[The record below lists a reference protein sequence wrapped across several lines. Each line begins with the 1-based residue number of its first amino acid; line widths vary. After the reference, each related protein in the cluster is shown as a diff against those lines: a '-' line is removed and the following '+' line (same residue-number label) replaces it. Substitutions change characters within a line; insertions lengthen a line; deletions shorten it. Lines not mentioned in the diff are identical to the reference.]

1 MVSNVSGEAV
11 VEPLSTPP
19 KKHQQRIPES
29 VDLSVFEPFNGFT
42 AEMLATIASKSS
54 VERLP
59 PGRRIF
65 NQGDMDGKSVFL
77 LSGQIAL
84 IAEGHPAITI
94 KAGSNEALQPV
105 AESRPREVT
114 ALARSSVTL
123 MLVATELLYE
133 MTKTTP
139 MVSVRRSQIEEG
151 SKESRSRAARIEWV
165 LNSPLFFRLPSPHV
179 QVLTRRLEEIYVE
192 AGHIVVNEGDEG
204 EYYYVITKGSCVVTR
219 TIKGTDKKSR
229 LAELGIGRGFGE
241 GALIGDMPHSSTV
254 SMLEDGALVRIP
266 KYEFMT
272 LLVTP
277 YIKRVSY
284 EQMLMM
290 QDEGAV
296 LLDVRIHSAFEKMSL
311 RGSINLP
318 LATLWK
324 AASILDKSKEYIVC
338 CDVGKRS
345 TIAAFLMAQQGLNAR
360 ILEGG
365 LRNLYE
371 QQDEGVV
378 VVPDAGGGIDMEN
391 ELQHELVKEN
401 EPDI

>member
-1 MVSNVSGEAV
+1 MSGEAPV
-11 VEPLSTPP
+11 QPLKTPD
-19 KKHQQRIPES
+19 KQQAQGAIN
-29 VDLSVFEPFNGFT
+29 LGAFETFNAFS
-42 AEMLATIASKSS
+42 AEMLNKVLSESS
-54 VERLP
+54 VTRLP

-94 KAGSNEALQPV
+94 KAGTNEALQAV
-105 AESRPREVT
+105 ADSKPREVT

-123 MLVATELLYE
+123 LSVATELLHE
-133 MTKTTP
+133 MNKTTP
-139 MVSVRRSQIEEG
+139 MVSVRKHSSTSG
-151 SKESRSRAARIEWV
+151 SKECRSRSARIEWV

-179 QVLTRRLEEIYVE
+179 QVLTRRLEEISVK
-192 AGHIVVNEGDEG
+192 AGETVVNEGDAG
-204 EYYYVITKGSCVVTR
+204 EFYYVITMGSCVVTR
-219 TIKGTDKKSR
+219 TVKDTDKKSR

-241 GALIGDMPHSSTV
+241 GALIGDVPHSSTV
-254 SMLEDGALVRIP
+254 TMQEDGALVRIP
-266 KYEFMT
+266 KSEFMT

-296 LLDVRIHSAFEKMSL
+296 LLDVRMHVAFESMSL

-324 AASILDKSKEYIVC
+324 AASILDKSKEYVVC

-365 LRNLYE
+365 LQYLQE
-371 QQDEGVV
+371 QSEEAVQVEPEGCG
-378 VVPDAGGGIDMEN
+378 DIDIEN
-391 ELQHELVKEN
+391 ELQHDLAKKN
-401 EPDI
+401 EPYI

>member
-1 MVSNVSGEAV
+1 MVSNVSSEAV
-11 VEPLSTPP
+11 VEPLNTPP
-19 KKHQQRIPES
+19 NKHQRIPES
-29 VDLSVFEPFNGFT
+29 VDLSIFEPFNGFT
-42 AEMLATIASKSS
+42 ADMLETIASKSA

-192 AGHIVVNEGDEG
+192 AGRTVVNEGDDG

-378 VVPDAGGGIDMEN
+378 VVPDAGDGIDMEN

>member
-1 MVSNVSGEAV
+1 MSGEASIQ
-11 VEPLSTPP
+11 PL
-19 KKHQQRIPES
+19 KVADKQQIQGAI
-29 VDLSVFEPFNGFT
+29 DLSAFEPFNAFT
-42 AEMLATIASKSS
+42 ADMTDKVLSESS
-54 VERLP
+54 VTRLP

-94 KAGSNEALQPV
+94 KAGANEALQAV
-105 AESRPREVT
+105 ADSKPREVT

-123 MLVATELLYE
+123 LSVATELLYE
-133 MTKTTP
+133 MNKTIP
-139 MVSVRRSQIEEG
+139 LVSMRKQSATGG
-151 SKESRSRAARIEWV
+151 SKECRSRAARIEWV
-165 LNSPLFFRLPSPHV
+165 MNSPLFFRLPSPHV
-179 QVLTRRLEEIYVE
+179 QVLTRRLEEISVK
-192 AGHIVVNEGDEG
+192 AGETVVSEGDVG
-204 EYYYVITKGSCVVTR
+204 AFYYVITMGSCIVTR
-219 TIKGTDKKSR
+219 TVKDTGKKNR

-241 GALIGDMPHSSTV
+241 GALIGDVPHSSTV
-254 SMLEDGALVRIP
+254 TMREDGALVRIP
-266 KYEFMT
+266 KNEFMT

-296 LLDVRIHSAFEKMSL
+296 LLDVRIHAVFEQMSL
-311 RGSINLP
+311 RASINLP
-318 LATLWK
+318 LAALWK
-324 AASILDKSKEYIVC
+324 AASILDKSKEYVVC
-338 CDVGKRS
+338 CDIGKRS

-365 LRNLYE
+365 LENLQE
-371 QQDEGVV
+371 QGEDVV
-378 VVPDAGGGIDMEN
+378 QMEPEN
-391 ELQHELVKEN
+391 CSEADIEDELVKEN

>member
-1 MVSNVSGEAV
+1 MSGEASV
-11 VEPLSTPP
+11 HSLKIP
-19 KKHQQRIPES
+19 KKNPLIPES
-29 VDLSVFEPFNGFT
+29 VDLSVFEPFNTFSP
-42 AEMLATIASKSS
+42 EMVETVVSESLI
-54 VERLP
+54 ERLP

-65 NQGDMDGKSVFL
+65 NQGDMDGKSAFL

-94 KAGSNEALQPV
+94 KAGSNEALQAV
-105 AESRPREVT
+105 ADSKPREVT

-123 MLVATELLYE
+123 MTVATELLHE
-133 MTKTTP
+133 MTKRTP
-139 MVSVRRSQIEEG
+139 QIAVKISEPVDD

-179 QVLTRRLEEIYVE
+179 QVLTRRLEEISVRE
-192 AGHIVVNEGDEG
+192 GEVVVNEGDEG
-204 EYYYVITKGSCVVTR
+204 EYYYVITQGSCVVTR
-219 TIKGTDKKSR
+219 SAKEGGRRSR

-241 GALIGDMPHSSTV
+241 GALIGDTPHTSSVT
-254 SMLEDGALVRIP
+254 MLEDGALVRIP
-266 KYEFMT
+266 KNEFMT

-296 LLDVRIHSAFEKMSL
+296 LMDVRTHSAFETMSL

-318 LATLWK
+318 LTTLWK
-324 AASILDKSKEYIVC
+324 AASILDKSKEYVVC

-365 LRNLYE
+365 LLNLRE
-371 QQDEGVV
+371 QVDEESIEECC
-378 VVPDAGGGIDMEN
+378 AGGVEN
-391 ELQHELVKEN
+391 ELQHE
-401 EPDI
+401 

>member
-1 MVSNVSGEAV
+1 MSGEAV
-11 VEPLSTPP
+11 VQPLKTPA
-19 KKHQQRIPES
+19 KSQIPET
-29 VDLSVFEPFNGFT
+29 VDLSVFEPFTTFT
-42 AEMLATIASKSS
+42 AEMLESIANAAT

-94 KAGSNEALQPV
+94 KAGSNEALEAV
-105 AESRPREVT
+105 ADSKPREVT

-123 MLVATELLYE
+123 LSVAAELLYKLN
-133 MTKTTP
+133 KTTP
-139 MVSVRRSQIEEG
+139 MVAVNKTGRMES
-151 SKESRSRAARIEWV
+151 SKDNRSRSARIEWV

-179 QVLTRRLEEIYVE
+179 QVLTRRLEEICVKAGE
-192 AGHIVVNEGDEG
+192 AVVNEGDEG
-204 EYYYVITKGSCVVTR
+204 DFYYVITKGSCVVTR
-219 TIKGTDKKSR
+219 SIKGGGKKSR

-241 GALIGDMPHSSTV
+241 SALIGDTEHSSTV
-254 SMLEDGALVRIP
+254 TMLEDGALVRIP
-266 KYEFMT
+266 KSEFMT

-324 AASILDKSKEYIVC
+324 AASILDKSKEYVVC

-365 LRNLYE
+365 LQNLQE
-371 QQDEGVV
+371 QDDGLNVI
-378 VVPDAGGGIDMEN
+378 PKGIDDTDVEN
-391 ELQHELVKEN
+391 ELQRELEKEN
-401 EPDI
+401 EPDF

>member
-1 MVSNVSGEAV
+1 MNMSGEALV
-11 VEPLSTPP
+11 QPLKTPDNKP
-19 KKHQQRIPES
+19 QAKGA
-29 VDLSVFEPFNGFT
+29 VDLSVFEPFNAFT
-42 AEMLATIASKSS
+42 TEMIDTVIKEAS
-54 VERLP
+54 VDRLP

-65 NQGDMDGKSVFL
+65 NQGDIDGKSVFL

-84 IAEGHPAITI
+84 IADGHPAITI
-94 KAGSNEALQPV
+94 KAGTNEALQAV
-105 AESRPREVT
+105 ADNKPREVT

-123 MLVATELLYE
+123 MSVATELLYE
-133 MTKTTP
+133 MSKTTLI
-139 MVSVRRSQIEEG
+139 VSAKKSNSAG
-151 SKESRSRAARIEWV
+151 DSKESRSRSARIERV

-179 QVLTRRLEEIYVE
+179 QVLTRRLEEVYVK
-192 AGHIVVNEGDEG
+192 AGEVVVNEGDDG
-204 EYYYVITKGSCVVTR
+204 EYYYVITMGSCMVTR
-219 TIKGTDKKSR
+219 VLKGTDKKSR

-241 GALIGDMPHSSTV
+241 GALIGDMLHSSTV

-266 KYEFMT
+266 KSEFMT

-296 LLDVRIHSAFEKMSL
+296 LLDVRIHSAFERMSL

-324 AASILDKSKEYIVC
+324 AASILDKSKEYVVC
-338 CDVGKRS
+338 CDIGKRS

-365 LRNLYE
+365 LQDLHE
-371 QQDEGVV
+371 QQDDGLEVASEEDGEADV
-378 VVPDAGGGIDMEN
+378 ES
-391 ELQHELVKEN
+391 ELQRELVKEN

>member
-1 MVSNVSGEAV
+1 MSGEAAV
-11 VEPLSTPP
+11 KPLKTPDSN
-19 KKHQQRIPES
+19 QQAKIAM
-29 VDLSVFEPFNGFT
+29 DLSAFEPFNAFT
-42 AEMLATIASKSS
+42 ADMIRSVLKKAS
-54 VERLP
+54 VDRLP

-94 KAGSNEALQPV
+94 KAGSNEALQAV
-105 AESRPREVT
+105 ADSKPREVT

-123 MLVATELLYE
+123 LSVSAELLHE
-133 MTKTTP
+133 MKQTTP
-139 MVSVRRSQIEEG
+139 MVSVQKTTPEDDC
-151 SKESRSRAARIEWV
+151 KESRSRSARIEWV

-179 QVLTRRLEEIYVE
+179 QVLTRRLEEISVK
-192 AGHIVVNEGDEG
+192 AGETVVSEGDDG
-204 EYYYVITKGSCVVTR
+204 EYYYVITMGSCMVTR
-219 TIKGTDKKSR
+219 TVKDTDKKSR
-229 LAELGIGRGFGE
+229 LAELGVGRGFGE
-241 GALIGDMPHSSTV
+241 GALIGDVPHSSTV
-254 SMLEDGALVRIP
+254 TMQEDGALVRIP
-266 KYEFMT
+266 KSEFMT

-324 AASILDKSKEYIVC
+324 AASILDKSKEYVVC

-365 LRNLYE
+365 LQNLQE
-371 QQDEGVV
+371 QQEDGVRLEPEGCGVV
-378 VVPDAGGGIDMEN
+378 DIEN
-391 ELQHELVKEN
+391 ELQRELVKGN

>member
-1 MVSNVSGEAV
+1 MSGEAV
-11 VEPLSTPP
+11 VQPLKVPNNL
-19 KKHQQRIPES
+19 QQIPES
-29 VDLSVFEPFNGFT
+29 VDLSAFEPFNVFST
-42 AEMLATIASKSS
+42 EMLETVVSEATI
-54 VERLP
+54 ERLP

-94 KAGSNEALQPV
+94 KAGTSEALEAV
-105 AESRPREVT
+105 ADSKPREVT
-114 ALARSSVTL
+114 ALARSSVT
-123 MLVATELLYE
+123 MMSVATDLLYE
-133 MTKTTP
+133 MKKTTP
-139 MVSVRRSQIEEG
+139 MVSMKNQGSGGKEGRSK
-151 SKESRSRAARIEWV
+151 SARIEWV
-165 LNSPLFFRLPSPHV
+165 LNSPLFFRLPTPHV
-179 QVLTRRLEEIYVE
+179 QVLARRLEEIYVK
-192 AGHIVVNEGDEG
+192 AGEVVVNEGDEG
-204 EYYYVITKGSCVVTR
+204 EYYYVITQGSCVVTR
-219 TIKGTDKKSR
+219 TIKGTDRKSR
-229 LAELGIGRGFGE
+229 LVELGIGRGFGE
-241 GALIGDMPHSSTV
+241 GALIGDVAHSSTV
-254 SMLEDGALVRIP
+254 TMLEDGALVRIP
-266 KYEFMT
+266 KSEFMT

-296 LLDVRIHSAFEKMSL
+296 LLDVRIHSLFEKMSL

-324 AASILDKSKEYIVC
+324 AASILDKSKEYVVC

-365 LRNLYE
+365 LQSLQE
-371 QQDEGVV
+371 QQDDGFCEMPEVSTDV
-378 VVPDAGGGIDMEN
+378 DVEH
-391 ELQHELVKEN
+391 ELQHELVKGN

>member
-1 MVSNVSGEAV
+1 MSGEAV
-11 VEPLSTPP
+11 VQPLKTPA
-19 KKHQQRIPES
+19 KSQIPET
-29 VDLSVFEPFNGFT
+29 VDLSVFEPFTTFT
-42 AEMLATIASKSS
+42 AEMLESIANEAT

-94 KAGSNEALQPV
+94 KAGSNEALEAV
-105 AESRPREVT
+105 ADSKPREVT

-123 MLVATELLYE
+123 LSVSTELLYKLN
-133 MTKTTP
+133 KTTP
-139 MVSVRRSQIEEG
+139 MVAVNKKGRMES
-151 SKESRSRAARIEWV
+151 SKDNRSRSARIEWV

-179 QVLTRRLEEIYVE
+179 QVLTRRLEEICVKAGE
-192 AGHIVVNEGDEG
+192 AVVNEGDEG
-204 EYYYVITKGSCVVTR
+204 DFYYVITKGSCVVTR
-219 TIKGTDKKSR
+219 AIKGTDKKSR

-241 GALIGDMPHSSTV
+241 SALIGDTEHSSTV
-254 SMLEDGALVRIP
+254 TMLEDGALVRIP
-266 KYEFMT
+266 KSEFMT

-324 AASILDKSKEYIVC
+324 AASILDKSKEYVVC

-365 LRNLYE
+365 LQNLQE
-371 QQDEGVV
+371 QDDGLSVISKCLD
-378 VVPDAGGGIDMEN
+378 DADAEN
-391 ELQHELVKEN
+391 ELQRELVKEN
-401 EPDI
+401 EPDF

>member
-1 MVSNVSGEAV
+1 MSGEAPV
-11 VEPLSTPP
+11 RPLKIPD
-19 KKHQQRIPES
+19 KQQAQGAIN
-29 VDLSVFEPFNGFT
+29 LGAFETFNAFS
-42 AEMLATIASKSS
+42 AEMLDKVLSEST
-54 VERLP
+54 VTRLP

-94 KAGSNEALQPV
+94 KAGTNEALQAV
-105 AESRPREVT
+105 ADSKPREVT

-123 MLVATELLYE
+123 LSVATELLHE
-133 MTKTTP
+133 MNKTTP
-139 MVSVRRSQIEEG
+139 MVSVRKQSSTSG
-151 SKESRSRAARIEWV
+151 SKECRSRSARIEWV

-179 QVLTRRLEEIYVE
+179 QVLTRRLEEISVKAGE
-192 AGHIVVNEGDEG
+192 AVVNEGDVG
-204 EYYYVITKGSCVVTR
+204 EFYYVITMGSCIVTR
-219 TIKGTDKKSR
+219 TVKDTDKKSR

-241 GALIGDMPHSSTV
+241 GALIGDVPHSSTV
-254 SMLEDGALVRIP
+254 TMQEDGALVRIS
-266 KYEFMT
+266 KSEFMT

-296 LLDVRIHSAFEKMSL
+296 LLDVRMHAAFERMSL

-324 AASILDKSKEYIVC
+324 AASILDKSKEYVVC
-338 CDVGKRS
+338 CDIGKRS

-365 LRNLYE
+365 LQNLQE
-371 QQDEGVV
+371 QSEETVQVES
-378 VVPDAGGGIDMEN
+378 GGGGDIDVEN
-391 ELQHELVKEN
+391 EFQHDLEKKD
-401 EPDI
+401 EPYI

>member
-1 MVSNVSGEAV
+1 MSSEAV
-11 VEPLSTPP
+11 VQPLKTLNE
-19 KKHQQRIPES
+19 KRIPES
-29 VDLSVFEPFNGFT
+29 VDLSAFEPFTAFT
-42 AEMLATIASKSS
+42 DEMLEKVAKEAS

-94 KAGSNEALQPV
+94 KAGSNEAMEAV
-105 AESRPREVT
+105 ADSRPREVT

-123 MLVATELLYE
+123 MSVATDLLYE
-133 MTKTTP
+133 MNKTTP
-139 MVSVRRSQIEEG
+139 MVSVKKTERMG
-151 SKESRSRAARIEWV
+151 SGKENRSRSARIEWV

-179 QVLTRRLEEIYVE
+179 QVLTRRLEEVCVK
-192 AGHIVVNEGDEG
+192 AGVSVVDEGDEG
-204 EYYYVITKGSCVVTR
+204 DYYYVITKGSCVVTR
-219 TIKGTDKKSR
+219 SVKGTDKQSR

-241 GALIGDMPHSSTV
+241 GALIGDTPHSSTV
-254 SMLEDGALVRIP
+254 TMLEDGALVRIP
-266 KYEFMT
+266 KSEFMT

-324 AASILDKSKEYIVC
+324 AASILDKSKEYVVC
-338 CDVGKRS
+338 CDIGKRS

-365 LRNLYE
+365 LHNLQE
-371 QQDEGVV
+371 QDDGLT
-378 VVPDAGGGIDMEN
+378 VVPEGSDEANVET
-391 ELQHELVKEN
+391 ELQRELVKGN

>member
-1 MVSNVSGEAV
+1 MSGEAV
-11 VEPLSTPP
+11 VQPLKTPN
-19 KKHQQRIPES
+19 KKQIPES
-29 VDLSVFEPFNGFT
+29 VDLSAFEPFSSFS
-42 AEMLATIASKSS
+42 AEMLETVAREASL
-54 VERLP
+54 ERLP

-77 LSGQIAL
+77 LSGQVAL

-94 KAGSNEALQPV
+94 KAGSNEALEAV
-105 AESRPREVT
+105 ADSRPREVT

-123 MLVATELLYE
+123 MCVATELLYE
-133 MTKTTP
+133 MNKTTP
-139 MVSVRRSQIEEG
+139 MVSVEKIAPLDD
-151 SKESRSRAARIEWV
+151 SKENRSRSARIEWV

-179 QVLTRRLEEIYVE
+179 QVLTRRLEEICVK
-192 AGHIVVNEGDEG
+192 AGVSVVDEGDEG
-204 EYYYVITKGSCVVTR
+204 DYYYVITKGSCVVTR
-219 TIKGTDKKSR
+219 SVKGTDKKSR

-241 GALIGDMPHSSTV
+241 SALIDDTPHSSTV
-254 SMLEDGALVRIP
+254 TMLEDGALVRIP
-266 KYEFMT
+266 KSEFMT

-277 YIKRVSY
+277 YLKRVSY

-324 AASILDKSKEYIVC
+324 AASILDKSKEYVVC
-338 CDVGKRS
+338 CDIGKRS

-365 LRNLYE
+365 LHNLQE
-371 QQDEGVV
+371 QDDGLNVAPEEGDEANV
-378 VVPDAGGGIDMEN
+378 EN
-391 ELQHELVKEN
+391 EL
-401 EPDI
+401 

>member
-1 MVSNVSGEAV
+1 
-11 VEPLSTPP
+11 
-19 KKHQQRIPES
+19 
-29 VDLSVFEPFNGFT
+29 
-42 AEMLATIASKSS
+42 
-54 VERLP
+54 
-59 PGRRIF
+59 
-65 NQGDMDGKSVFL
+65 
-77 LSGQIAL
+77 
-84 IAEGHPAITI
+84 
-94 KAGSNEALQPV
+94 
-105 AESRPREVT
+105 
-114 ALARSSVTL
+114 
-123 MLVATELLYE
+123 
-133 MTKTTP
+133 
-139 MVSVRRSQIEEG
+139 
-151 SKESRSRAARIEWV
+151 
-165 LNSPLFFRLPSPHV
+165 
-179 QVLTRRLEEIYVE
+179 
-192 AGHIVVNEGDEG
+192 
-204 EYYYVITKGSCVVTR
+204 
-219 TIKGTDKKSR
+219 
-229 LAELGIGRGFGE
+229 
-241 GALIGDMPHSSTV
+241 MPHSSTV

-378 VVPDAGGGIDMEN
+378 VVPDAGDGIDMEN

>member
-1 MVSNVSGEAV
+1 MSGEAV
-11 VEPLSTPP
+11 VQPLKTLNRR
-19 KKHQQRIPES
+19 QIPEA
-29 VDLSVFEPFNGFT
+29 VDLSVFEPFSAFT
-42 AEMLATIASKSS
+42 AEMLESIANEAS

-94 KAGSNEALQPV
+94 KAGSNEALEAV
-105 AESRPREVT
+105 ADSKPREVT

-123 MLVATELLYE
+123 LSVATELLYE
-133 MTKTTP
+133 LNKTTP
-139 MVSVRRSQIEEG
+139 MVSVHKTERMTN
-151 SKESRSRAARIEWV
+151 SKDNRSRSARIEWV

-179 QVLTRRLEEIYVE
+179 QVLTRRLEEVCVKTGE
-192 AGHIVVNEGDEG
+192 AVVSEGDEG
-204 EYYYVITKGSCVVTR
+204 DFYYVITKGSCVVTR
-219 TIKGTDKKSR
+219 AIKGTNKKSR

-241 GALIGDMPHSSTV
+241 SALIGDTLHSSTV
-254 SMLEDGALVRIP
+254 TMLEDGALVRIP
-266 KYEFMT
+266 KSEFMT

-324 AASILDKSKEYIVC
+324 AASILDKSKEYVVC

-365 LRNLYE
+365 LKNLQE
-371 QQDEGVV
+371 QDDYLSIDSQCLDDT
-378 VVPDAGGGIDMEN
+378 DAEN
-391 ELQHELVKEN
+391 ELQRELVKEN
-401 EPDI
+401 EPDF

>member
-1 MVSNVSGEAV
+1 MSGEAV
-11 VEPLSTPP
+11 VQPLKTPD
-19 KKHQQRIPES
+19 KNQIPET
-29 VDLSVFEPFNGFT
+29 VDLSVFEPFTAFT
-42 AEMLATIASKSS
+42 AEMLESIANEAT

-94 KAGSNEALQPV
+94 KAGSNEALEAV
-105 AESRPREVT
+105 ADSKPREVT

-123 MLVATELLYE
+123 LSVATELLYKLN
-133 MTKTTP
+133 KTTP
-139 MVSVRRSQIEEG
+139 MVAVNKTDRMES
-151 SKESRSRAARIEWV
+151 SKDNRSRSARIEWV

-179 QVLTRRLEEIYVE
+179 QVLTRRLEEICVKAGE
-192 AGHIVVNEGDEG
+192 AVVKEGDEG
-204 EYYYVITKGSCVVTR
+204 DFYYVITKGSCVVTR
-219 TIKGTDKKSR
+219 SIKGTDKKSR

-241 GALIGDMPHSSTV
+241 SALIGDTPHSSTV
-254 SMLEDGALVRIP
+254 TMLEDGALVRIP
-266 KYEFMT
+266 KSEFMT

-324 AASILDKSKEYIVC
+324 AASILDKSKEYVVC
-338 CDVGKRS
+338 CDIGKRS

-365 LRNLYE
+365 LQNLQE
-371 QQDEGVV
+371 QDDGLSVISKCLD
-378 VVPDAGGGIDMEN
+378 DADAEN
-391 ELQHELVKEN
+391 ELQRELVKEN
-401 EPDI
+401 EPDF

>member
-1 MVSNVSGEAV
+1 MSGEAPA
-11 VEPLSTPP
+11 EPLNTLDN
-19 KKHQQRIPES
+19 KQEDQDTI
-29 VDLSVFEPFNGFT
+29 DLSVFEPFNAFT
-42 AEMLATIASKSS
+42 AEMIETVRKEAA
-54 VERLP
+54 VDRLP

-77 LSGQIAL
+77 LSGQVAL

-94 KAGSNEALQPV
+94 KAGSNEALQAV
-105 AESRPREVT
+105 ADSKPREVT

-123 MLVATELLYE
+123 LSVPTELLYE
-133 MTKTTP
+133 LNKTTP
-139 MVSVRRSQIEEG
+139 MVSVKESTPMDD
-151 SKESRSRAARIEWV
+151 SKASRSRAARIEWV

-179 QVLTRRLEEIYVE
+179 QVLTRRLEEISVKADE
-192 AGHIVVNEGDEG
+192 TVVCEGDEG
-204 EYYYVITKGSCVVTR
+204 EYYYVITMGSCVVTR
-219 TIKGTDKKSR
+219 SIKETGKTSR
-229 LAELGIGRGFGE
+229 LAELGVGRGFGE
-241 GALIGDMPHSSTV
+241 GALIGDVPHSSTIT
-254 SMLEDGALVRIP
+254 MQEDGALVRIP
-266 KYEFMT
+266 KSEFMT

-324 AASILDKSKEYIVC
+324 AASILDKSKEYVVC

-365 LRNLYE
+365 LENLQE
-371 QQDEGVV
+371 QDDGAEVPEGCG
-378 VVPDAGGGIDMEN
+378 DADVEN
-391 ELQHELVKEN
+391 ELQRELVKEN